1 MKAAIYARYSSDN
14 QREASIEDQGRNCE
28 RGCQQHH
35 LQITHR
41 FGDEAMSGA
50 KVDRPGYQALLEAA
64 RRREFDIIVV
74 DEVSRLWRDQEEQW
88 RAVKLLEFKGVH
100 ILGVS
105 DGINTQA
112 GGYRLLLSIRGAMN
126 EEARREVA
134 WRTHRGQEGQ
144 ARKGCAIGGRAYGYR
159 NVPEYHPTEKDPL
172 GRPLVVAVRR
182 EIEPEQTK
190 WVLWI
195 FEHYADGW
203 SPRRIADELN
213 RLGVPSPGSTWSRK
227 VARRCRGWAAS
238 SIYGDQKKGFGIL
251 FNPLYAGR
259 YIWNRTARVVN
270 PETKGRQHKIRD
282 ESEWV
287 TREAPELRI
296 VPEDLWQRVQ
306 ARRRRQNTA
315 SEKIRATLGR
325 QARTGRSAR
334 YLLSGFLRC
343 GVCGGSYIMVNERYY
358 GCATHK
364 DRGSSICPNGAKVR
378 REVAEQK
385 ILEGLREQL
394 LTPAVVETVRRE
406 YARAMAGEQR
416 AGQDTAAKRRLG
428 QVEAEVANIVSAIKA
443 GAYSQVLQAELTR
456 LEAERE
462 RLNKQLSRPAE
473 VIAALD
479 QLPETVEEYR
489 AAVEQLE
496 AFARD
501 VDDVETARELLRP
514 LLGGEVPLRP
524 TPDGHLYAKL
534 PPGALLRA
542 LGAETV
548 VVKSGT
554 EERT

>member
-1 MKAAIYARYSSDN
+1 MKAAIYARYSSEN
-14 QREASIEDQGRNCE
+14 QREASIEDQSRNCE
-28 RGCQQHH
+28 RGCAQHG
-35 LQITHR
+35 LEVTHR
-41 FGDEAMSGA
+41 FADEAMSGA
-50 KVDRPGYQALLEAA
+50 KTDRPGYQAVLASA
-64 RRREFDIIVV
+64 RRGEFDVIVV

-88 RAVKLLEFKGVH
+88 RAVKLLEFLGLH

-105 DGINTQA
+105 DGIDTRA

-144 ARKGCAIGGRAYGYR
+144 ARKGYSAGGRLYGYR
-159 NVPEYHPTEKDPL
+159 NVPEYHPSEKDHL
-172 GRPLVVAVRR
+172 GRAVVVAVRR
-182 EIEPEQTK
+182 AVDPEQAN

-195 FEHYADGW
+195 FGRYAEGW

-213 RLGVPSPGSTWSRK
+213 QQGVPSPGSTWARK
-227 VARRCRGWAAS
+227 EVRRCRGWAAS
-238 SIYGDQKKGFGIL
+238 SIYGDQKKGSGIL
-251 FNPLYAGR
+251 FNPLYCGK
-259 YIWNRTARVVN
+259 YIWNRTKRVIN
-270 PETKGRQHKIRD
+270 PDTKGRQHKLRE

-287 TREAPELRI
+287 TQEIPELRI

-306 ARRRRQNTA
+306 ARRRRQGAA
-315 SEKIRATLGR
+315 SAKIRAALGR
-325 QARTGRSAR
+325 QARTGRSPR

-364 DRGSSICPNGAKVR
+364 DRGSSVCPNGIKVR

-385 ILEGLREQL
+385 LLEGIRQQL
-394 LTPAVVETVRRE
+394 LAPEVLELVRRE
-406 YARAMAGEQR
+406 FARAAAEGRRE
-416 AGQDTAAKRRLG
+416 GQDKTAKRRLV
-428 QVEAEVANIVSAIKA
+428 QVETEIVNIVSAVRS
-443 GAYSQVLQAELTR
+443 GAYSPALQAELAR
-456 LEAERE
+456 LEVERE
-462 RLNKQLSRPAE
+462 RLGEQLNRPGE

-479 QLPETVEEYR
+479 KLPEAIEEYR
-489 AAVEQLE
+489 AAVEELE
-496 AFARD
+496 VFAREEN
-501 VDDVETARELLRP
+501 DVETARELLRP

-524 TPDGHLYAKL
+524 TSDGHLYAKL